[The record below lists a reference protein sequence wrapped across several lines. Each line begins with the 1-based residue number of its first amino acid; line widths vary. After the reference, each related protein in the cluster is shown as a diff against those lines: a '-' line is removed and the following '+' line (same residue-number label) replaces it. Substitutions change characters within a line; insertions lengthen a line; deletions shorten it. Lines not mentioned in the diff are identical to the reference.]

1 MLISADQT
9 KPMIFWI
16 LKVGH
21 LIINIGFQFSI
32 TPWLSA
38 WISVASLKMH
48 FWANLALKMAFLA
61 LFCLPMCQKNLGW
74 PHIVLLAVKSVQL
87 VQINVHLE
95 LTGVNVASYRGP
107 KGNKKGP
114 FWVSFWFLAIWSTK
128 MNKHNN
134 CQHKHTKLGAILTIW
149 YFWNLYFL

>member
-32 TPWLSA
+32 TPCLSA

-61 LFCLPMCQKNLGW
+61 LFCLPMCKKNLGW

-87 VQINVHLE
+87 VQINGHLE
-95 LTGVNVASYRGP
+95 LTGGHVVSYRAQKGTKKTPFGFLFGFWQFWTP
-107 KGNKKGP
+107 KWTNTTTANTSIP
-114 FWVSFWFLAIWSTK
+114 NWVP
-128 MNKHNN
+128 
-134 CQHKHTKLGAILTIW
+134 
-149 YFWNLYFL
+149 Y